1 MNNLYWHKAVN
12 SMRLLAEKRG
22 ICNMV
27 AAVPKAIEEMEEES
41 IALYGDSHYEIE
53 LSKNRVFEID
63 VMDRVMNCFD
73 LDENTATRFDR
84 IEHLDMLIQSLNE
97 LKTRV

>member
-41 IALYGDSHYEIE
+41 IALYGH
-53 LSKNRVFEID
+53 
-63 VMDRVMNCFD
+63 
-73 LDENTATRFDR
+73 
-84 IEHLDMLIQSLNE
+84 
-97 LKTRV
+97 